1 MQAYMTKP
9 RKRLLTYL
17 QSHPDE
23 TISAGQISRELN
35 GISVSAVYRNLSA
48 MEEEGSVR
56 RVSKQGSREVFYQ
69 YLDAGKCREHIH
81 LSCKKCGKTFH
92 MDAEQTEALVQSI
105 AALDRFAVD
114 RGDTVLYGVCEQCQ
128 LAPCGADTAEKDR

>member
-23 TISAGQISRELN
+23 TISAGQISQELN

-48 MEEEGSVR
+48 LEQDGAVR
-56 RVSKQGSREVFYQ
+56 KVAKSGSREVFYQ
-69 YLDAGKCREHIH
+69 FMKAEECKDHLH

-92 MDAEQTEALVQSI
+92 MDEAETEALLGSI
-105 AALDRFAVD
+105 AKLDGFAVD
-114 RGDTVLYGVCEQCQ
+114 RGDTVLYGVCEACQ
-128 LAPCGADTAEKDR
+128 REK

>member
-23 TISAGQISRELN
+23 TLSAGQISQDLSE
-35 GISVSAVYRNLSA
+35 ISVSAVYRNLSA

-56 RVSKQGSREVFYQ
+56 RVSKAGSREVFYQ
-69 YLDAGKCREHIH
+69 YLDAGQCREHIH

-92 MDAEQTEALVQSI
+92 MGQDETEELVKSI

-114 RGDTVLYGVCEQCQ
+114 RSETVLYGLCEQCQ
-128 LAPCGADTAEKDR
+128 QCPCQDPDPESR